1 MGVDPTSKTLLARH
15 TLLTWGLLG
24 ATIILI
30 GRLFQLISIIS
41 LTDQVD
47 RGVSLLILTEG
58 GAIMWADGFIS
69 SIIMKSRA

>member
-1 MGVDPTSKTLLARH
+1 M
-15 TLLTWGLLG
+15 G

-41 LTDQVD
+41 LTV
-47 RGVSLLILTEG
+47 GVSLLILTEG
-58 GAIMWADGFIS
+58 GAQEAIMWADGFIS